1 MTGFASLPPVTAA
14 ETGGDASAQLQQSEL
29 GVLQDIRALLSGG
42 QFAVLTGAGL
52 STDSGIP
59 DYRGPGA
66 APRTPMTYQEF
77 IGRTGEPAALLGPQP
92 HRLVAPATGGSQ

>member
-14 ETGGDASAQLQQSEL
+14 ESAAQTAAELQRSDI
-29 GVLQDIRALLSGG
+29 GILQDIHSLLSG
-42 QFAVLTGAGL
+42 QKFAVLTGAGL

-66 APRTPMTYQEF
+66 AP
-77 IGRTGEPAALLGPQP
+77 GRP
-92 HRLVAPATGGSQ
+92 